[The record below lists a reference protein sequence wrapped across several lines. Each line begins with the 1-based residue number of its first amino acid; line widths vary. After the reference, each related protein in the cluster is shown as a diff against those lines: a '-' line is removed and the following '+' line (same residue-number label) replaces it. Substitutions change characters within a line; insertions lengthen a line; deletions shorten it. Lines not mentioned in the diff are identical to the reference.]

1 MIWQNKKAPP
11 PEVSAPAA
19 STEKPSELAV
29 YAVVVANEST
39 PAEQPSASASGTVV
53 VSNKSTSTSNLSA
66 TKPRQQSSSN
76 QWTDD
81 ATNHLDVKK
90 GYVKLSEDGRIFYCL
105 RNY

>member
-53 VSNKSTSTSNLSA
+53 VSNKSA